1 MAWPYFHTSILPEDY
16 LLEGFFFFFLGG
28 RTNGIS
34 GFGSFEF
41 VFLDILNELTI
52 KCVIIVKLVYITCA
66 IRLIL

>member
-1 MAWPYFHTSILPEDY
+1 MAWPYINTSILPEDY
-16 LLEGFFFFFLGG
+16 LLEVFFFFWRG

-52 KCVIIVKLVYITCA
+52 QCVIIVKLVYITCA

>member
-1 MAWPYFHTSILPEDY
+1 MAWPYINTSILPEDY
-16 LLEGFFFFFLGG
+16 LLEVFFFFLG

-52 KCVIIVKLVYITCA
+52 QCVIIVKLVNITCA